1 VNQGFEDH
9 PLIAAILPAAVAV
22 EGTRADILDFSLAE
36 PEEEAVGQA
45 VAKRRREF
53 VSGRA
58 CAHRALGRLGVDRAP
73 IPSGP
78 KGEPVWPREMVGSIT
93 HCEGYRAA
101 AVAMRAEVLTLGIDA
116 EPDQPLPS
124 GVLEEIALPAE
135 RDHLRALRRTR
146 PEASWERLL
155 FCAKEAVYK
164 AWFPL
169 AARWLGFEDAEVR
182 FQLEDGT
189 FHVRLLVPGPPID
202 GLGNLESFTG
212 RWLISDG
219 LLLTAIVVP
228 QSESAANGPLP

>member
-1 VNQGFEDH
+1 MNGGFEER

-36 PEEEAVGQA
+36 PEEGAVRQA
-45 VAKRRREF
+45 VEKRRREF

-58 CAHRALGRLGVDRAP
+58 CAHRALRRLGVDRVP

-78 KGEPVWPREMVGSIT
+78 RGEPVWPRNVIGSIT

-101 AVAMRAEVLTLGIDA
+101 AVAMRAEVLTLGLDA
-116 EPDQPLPS
+116 EPDQPLPL
-124 GVLEEIALPAE
+124 GVLEEIALPDE

-146 PEASWERLL
+146 PEVSWERLL

-169 AARWLGFEDAEVR
+169 AERWLGFEDAEVR

-189 FHVRLLVPGPPID
+189 FRARLLLPGPTID
-202 GLGNLESFTG
+202 GLESLESFTG
-212 RWLISDG
+212 RWLISEG
-219 LLLTAIVVP
+219 LLLTAIAV
-228 QSESAANGPLP
+228 AAP